1 MKSQSESVAEVQR
14 FYREETAGVVRPQ
27 ALGESA
33 ARAQLRDSVDFV
45 RAVSPPPGALL
56 DLGCGAG
63 WSSVLFAESG
73 YETTGMDLNAA
84 AFEPR
89 PRERLTFIEGDAMAI
104 PFAEGSFD
112 LVFAGAAL
120 EHVPD
125 PPRVLAEMDRVLAPG
140 GLAFVVGPNLLSVGL
155 SLASI
160 RRAVANRPVRRVFAR
175 GPTDTRRDVFGNTLP
190 EAAAA
195 FVGTVGNL
203 VTKLA
208 SSEPEFTMRTPD
220 TLPPF
225 HGDNDACYLCNP
237 LDLERYFKAKGY
249 AIEQN
254 GKIGRPGWL
263 RLFAGGT
270 WFAARKPRR

>member
-1 MKSQSESVAEVQR
+1 MKSRSESVAEVQR
-14 FYREETAGVVRPQ
+14 FYREETTGVVRPQ

-33 ARAQLRDSVDFV
+33 SRAQFRDYVDFV

-63 WSSVLFAESG
+63 WSSLLFAESG

-89 PRERLTFIEGDAMAI
+89 AGERLTFIEGDAMAI
-104 PFAEGSFD
+104 PFADGSFD
-112 LVFAGAAL
+112 VVCAAAAL

-125 PPRVLAEMDRVLAPG
+125 PPRVLAEMHRVLAPG
-140 GLAFVVGPNLLSVGL
+140 GIACIVGPNLLSVGL

-160 RRAVANRPVRRVFAR
+160 RRAFTNRPVRRVFAR
-175 GPTDTRRDVFGNTLP
+175 SPADTRRDVFGNTLP

-195 FVGTVGNL
+195 FVVTAANL
-203 VTKLA
+203 VAKLA
-208 SSEPEFTMRTPD
+208 SSEPEFTMRAPD

-237 LDLERYFKAKGY
+237 IDLERYFGSKGY
-249 AIEQN
+249 AVERN
-254 GKIGRPGWL
+254 GKIGRPAWL
-263 RLFAGGT
+263 RVFAGGT
-270 WFAARKPRR
+270 WVAARKPPR